1 MGSRKPV
8 ASAQLRV
15 DALAGAAA
23 LTTAPIA
30 GARAQA
36 KPGLKLGVLTDLGG
50 TYRDTTGPNSVV
62 CTRQA
67 VAEFDPSSKGFD
79 VEVVQADHQNKP
91 DVAASIARQWFDQG
105 VDAIVDVPTSSVAL
119 AVAQIAKEKNK
130 IMLNGSATSTDLTNG
145 QCSPNTIVWSFDTYM
160 MAQSQGGATVK
171 AGGKTWFFLTADY
184 VFGHILEEQTAAVVK
199 AAGGTVKGTL
209 RYPFPE
215 TTDFSAF
222 LQQAQASGA
231 QVLGLANAGGDTV
244 NSIKQAH
251 EFGLN
256 QTMKIAP
263 LLIFITDIHAL
274 GTLAEGLSATTSFYW
289 DFNDRTRAF
298 TKRVLPKMANH
309 AYPNMAHASNY
320 SMTLHY
326 LKAAAAM
333 GAANAKT
340 SGRDTV
346 ARMKGMA
353 VDDDAFQGRIRSDGR
368 GEFPAYLWKV
378 KKPSSPGGWDL
389 FDLVS
394 TTPPAQALHPLNPKC
409 EFPVASA

>member
-1 MGSRKPV
+1 M
-8 ASAQLRV
+8 QLTRRG
-15 DALAGAAA
+15 ALAGAVA
-23 LTTAPIA
+23 LSATPLVS
-30 GARAQA
+30 ARAQA
-36 KPGLKLGVLTDLGG
+36 RPALKLGVLTDLGG
-50 TYRDTTGPNSVV
+50 TYRDNTGPNSVV
-62 CTRQA
+62 GTRQA
-67 VAEFDPSSKGFD
+67 VAEFDPASKGFD
-79 VEVVQADHQNKP
+79 VEVIQADHQNKP

-130 IMLNGSATSTDLTNG
+130 IMLNGSATSTDLTDA

-160 MAQSQGGATVK
+160 MAQSQGGATVRS
-171 AGGKTWFFLTADY
+171 GGKSWFFITADY
-184 VFGHILEEQTAAVVK
+184 AFGHILEEQSAAVVK
-199 AAGGTVKGTL
+199 AAGGVVKGAL
-209 RYPFPE
+209 RYPFPG

-256 QTMKIAP
+256 QAMKIAP
-263 LLIFITDIHAL
+263 LLVFITDVHSL
-274 GTLAEGLSATTSFYW
+274 GPDLAAGLNVTTSFYW

-298 TKRVLPKMANH
+298 TKRILPKMSNS

-326 LKAAAAM
+326 LKTAVAM
-333 GAANAKT
+333 GAANAKK

-346 ARMKGMA
+346 ARMKGIPT
-353 VDDDAFQGRIRSDGR
+353 DDDAFGKGSIRADGR

-378 KKPSSPGGWDL
+378 KKPSQPGGWDV
-389 FDLVS
+389 FDLGSV
-394 TTPPAQALHPLNPKC
+394 TPPAQALHPLNSKC
-409 EFPVASA
+409 AFPVVGA